1 MKAKI
6 FKIGTVEDGLL
17 NEGYIDGW
25 GFDCYGRDIKD
36 FIREDTE
43 EPCCLGWSL
52 SELRDISQ
60 AAENCPLY
68 KLGVLLE

>member
-1 MKAKI
+1 MKAEI

-17 NEGYIDGW
+17 NEGYIADW
-25 GFDCYGRDIKD
+25 GFDCKGRNIKD

-52 SELRDISQ
+52 TELRAISE
-60 AAENCPLY
+60 AADHCPLY
-68 KLGVLLE
+68 KLGVLFN